1 MTMSSKNTA
10 VSPVEAVRQ
19 GLSYVFELLR
29 QRAWRLTLLFVGL
42 LLPLWVFA
50 ELAEEVHELEEF
62 VFDAPLLTHLHA
74 VATPAMDRFFIYVS
88 AAGYEYGVVPID
100 IALVLVLLVI
110 RRWREALF
118 TGCAFAGSAL
128 LNLATKHAFQRHRPS
143 LWESVAP
150 ESTFSFPSGHAMGSM
165 TLAMTVVLLTW
176 HTRWRW
182 PAAIAAL
189 VFVLLVGLSRIYLG
203 VHYPSDII
211 GGWAAGMAWVV
222 GAYLVIYRGGRP
234 WRAGAAAVTPAQ
246 PSS

>member
-1 MTMSSKNTA
+1 MSL
-10 VSPVEAVRQ
+10 VEAARQ
-19 GLSYVFELLR
+19 GLRALFDLLR
-29 QRAWRLTLLFVGL
+29 PRLLRLTLLFVGL

-62 VFDAPLLTHLHA
+62 VFDAPLLTWLHA
-74 VATPAMDRFFIYVS
+74 VATPGLDRFFIGVS
-88 AAGYEYGVVPID
+88 AAGYEFGVVPID
-100 IALVLVLLVI
+100 ILMVLALLAW

-118 TGCAFAGSAL
+118 AACALGGSGL
-128 LNLATKHAFQRHRPS
+128 LNLATKQVFQRDRPS

-165 TLAMTVVLLTW
+165 TLAVTVVLLAW

-182 PAAIAAL
+182 PAVIAAA
-189 VFVLLVGLSRIYLG
+189 VFVALVGLSRIYLG

-222 GAYLVIYRGGRP
+222 GVYFAIYRGGRP
-234 WRAGAAAVTPAQ
+234 WHSAAPE
-246 PSS
+246 PR

>member
-1 MTMSSKNTA
+1 
-10 VSPVEAVRQ
+10 VSPADAVRQ
-19 GLSYVFELLR
+19 GLTYLFDLLR
-29 QRAWRLTLLFVGL
+29 QRAWRLALLFVGL

-62 VFDAPLLTHLHA
+62 VFDAPLLMHLHA
-74 VATPAMDRFFIYVS
+74 VATPALDRFFIHVS
-88 AAGYEYGVVPID
+88 AAGYHYGVVPID
-100 IALVLVLLVI
+100 IALVLLLLVI

-128 LNLATKHAFQRHRPS
+128 LNLATKHAFQRDRPS

-165 TLAMTVVLLTW
+165 TLAMTLCLLAW
-176 HTRWRW
+176 PTRWRW
-182 PAAIAAL
+182 PVTVTAL

-211 GGWAAGMAWVV
+211 GGWTAGMAWVV
-222 GAYLVIYRGGRP
+222 GVYLVIYRGGRP
-234 WRAGAAAVTPAQ
+234 WRSEAAQ
-246 PSS
+246 SSS

>member
-1 MTMSSKNTA
+1 MTTSSRNTA
-10 VSPVEAVRQ
+10 VSPAEAIRQ
-19 GLSYVFELLR
+19 GLSFLLDLLR
-29 QRAWRLTLLFVGL
+29 QRALRLALLFVGL

-50 ELAEEVHELEEF
+50 ELADEVHELEEF
-62 VFDAPLLTHLHA
+62 VFDAPLLLHLHA

-88 AAGYEYGVVPID
+88 AAGYQYGVVPID
-100 IALVLVLLVI
+100 IALVLVLLVVQ
-110 RRWREALF
+110 RWREALF

-128 LNLATKHAFQRHRPS
+128 LNLATKHAFQRDRPS

-165 TLAMTVVLLTW
+165 TLAMTVVLLAW

-182 PAAIAAL
+182 PAVIAAGL
-189 VFVLLVGLSRIYLG
+189 FVLLVGLSRIYLG

-222 GAYLVIYRGGRP
+222 GVYLLIYRGGRP
-234 WRAGAAAVTPAQ
+234 WRSAADQ
-246 PSS
+246 SSS

>member
-1 MTMSSKNTA
+1 M
-10 VSPVEAVRQ
+10 SPVEAVRQ
-19 GLSYVFELLR
+19 GLGFLFDLLR
-29 QRAWRLTLLFVGL
+29 QRAWRLLLLFVGL

-62 VFDAPLLTHLHA
+62 VFDAPLLMHLHA
-74 VATPAMDRFFIYVS
+74 VATPAMDRFFITVS
-88 AAGYEYGVVPID
+88 AVGYQYGVVPVD

-110 RRWREALF
+110 QRWREALF
-118 TGCAFAGSAL
+118 TGVAFAGSAL
-128 LNLATKHAFQRHRPS
+128 LNLATKHAFQRDRPS

-165 TLAMTVVLLTW
+165 TLAMAVFLLAW

-182 PAAIAAL
+182 PATVVAV

-222 GAYLVIYRGGRP
+222 GVYLVIYRGGRP
-234 WRAGAAAVTPAQ
+234 WRTPADAAVAAQ
-246 PSS
+246 SRS